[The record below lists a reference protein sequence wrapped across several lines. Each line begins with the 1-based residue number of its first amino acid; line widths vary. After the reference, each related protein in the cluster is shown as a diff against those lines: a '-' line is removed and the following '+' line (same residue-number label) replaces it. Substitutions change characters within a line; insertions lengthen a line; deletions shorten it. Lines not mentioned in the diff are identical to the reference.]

1 MAVTRRPKLSPRKL
15 PRQERSHATVEAL
28 LQATT
33 DILVRQGVGRLT
45 TNRIAER
52 AGVNI
57 ASLYQYFPS
66 KHAIIAELHRRH
78 GAEQRAAVRS
88 ALIAHRGDDL
98 ETTLRALVSMGV
110 AAHAVNPELQR
121 VFAEDLP
128 QLAYPEVATIDAPL
142 FAEFRE
148 FLTRSTAGIGDPE
161 LAMWMVATVA
171 NAVIHRAVVE
181 RPEDLS
187 NGSIRDELVALL
199 VRYLN
204 GFRQGAGHSVR
215 KSASPDRRCPMNSP
229 EVTPRRSRKGPSR

>member
-1 MAVTRRPKLSPRKL
+1 MAKRTASRRSRLSPRKL
-15 PRQERSHATVEAL
+15 PRQERSRTTVEAL

-33 DILVRQGVGRLT
+33 DILVRQGAGRLT

-57 ASLYQYFPS
+57 ASLYQYFPG
-66 KHAIIAELHRRH
+66 KHAIIAELRRRH

-88 ALIAHRGDDL
+88 ALVERRGADL

-121 VFAEDLP
+121 IFTEELP
-128 QLAYPEVATIDAPL
+128 PLRYADVATADAPL
-142 FAEFRE
+142 VAEFRE
-148 FLTRSTAGIGDPE
+148 FLERSATGVGDPE

-181 RPEDLS
+181 RPDDLS
-187 NGSIRDELVALL
+187 DGSIRDELVTLL
-199 VRYLN
+199 VRYL
-204 GFRQGAGHSVR
+204 
-215 KSASPDRRCPMNSP
+215 K
-229 EVTPRRSRKGPSR
+229 RSRR

>member
-1 MAVTRRPKLSPRKL
+1 VPRQSKLSPRKL

-33 DILVRQGVGRLT
+33 DILVRQGVSRLT

-66 KHAIIAELHRRH
+66 KHAIIAELRRRH
-78 GAEQRAAVRS
+78 GAEQRAAVRR
-88 ALIAHRGDDL
+88 ALIEHRGDDL
-98 ETTLRALVSMGV
+98 ETTLRELVSMGV

-121 VFAEDLP
+121 VFTEDLP
-128 QLAYPEVATIDAPL
+128 QLAYAEIATIDAPL
-142 FAEFRE
+142 FVEFRE
-148 FLTRSTAGIGDPE
+148 FLTTRSTANIGDPE

-181 RPEDLS
+181 RPQDLS
-187 NGSIRDELVALL
+187 NGSIGDELVKLL
-199 VRYLN
+199 MCYLS
-204 GFRQGAGHSVR
+204 GRRQGAGHSVR
-215 KSASPDRRCPMNSP
+215 KSAARVRR
-229 EVTPRRSRKGPSR
+229 